1 MWTDTARWPWLSG
14 PYIKRGAVD
23 STFYSN
29 PGMLK
34 TIELM
39 LGLPTMSLFDLI
51 AADMRASFTDKPDF
65 TPYDAEKPSHDLFEV
80 NPPLKALHG
89 PARRDAEASLKME
102 FDLPDRAPAA
112 KLNRILWFDA
122 KGYQV
127 KYPAFIG
134 AFSLRW
140 RWMWMTMTNCE

>member
-1 MWTDTARWPWLSG
+1 M
-14 PYIKRGAVD
+14 KRGAVD

-29 PGMLK
+29 PGMVK

-39 LGLPTMSLFDLI
+39 LGLPSMSLFDLI

-65 TPYDAEKPSHDLFEV
+65 TPYDAAKPTHDLFEV

-89 PARRDAEASLKME
+89 AARKDAEASAKME
-102 FDLPDRAPAA
+102 FDQPDKAPSG

-122 KGYQV
+122 KGHMV
-127 KYPAFIG
+127 KYPAVVRSVF
-134 AFSLRW
+134 APMAMDVDDDDR
-140 RWMWMTMTNCE
+140 